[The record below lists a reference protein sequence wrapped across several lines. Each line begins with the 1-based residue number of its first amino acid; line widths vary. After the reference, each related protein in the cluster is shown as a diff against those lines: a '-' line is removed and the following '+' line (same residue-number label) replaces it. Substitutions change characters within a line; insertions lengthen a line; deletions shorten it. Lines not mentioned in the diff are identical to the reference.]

1 MSALRIKNATW
12 YALLGLF
19 VAVAILPILK
29 LSSPQYFPSA
39 NASAEESF
47 ADITTCKGKA
57 CDDKK

>member
-29 LSSPQYFPSA
+29 LSSPQYFPYA
-39 NASAEESF
+39 DASAESF

>member
-29 LSSPQYFPSA
+29 LSSPQYFPY
-39 NASAEESF
+39 
-47 ADITTCKGKA
+47 ADGNEGFENISTCKGKA
-57 CDDKK
+57 CDKEKNA